1 MKYKGKRY
9 RYTESKS
16 KETKI
21 KRAIFITVLSIIVA
35 GIVCVVLFNALFK
48 FQSGKERVKSYSKSM
63 TSGVELVTSFAPT
76 HPTHFVISSET
87 AEPSTKTTTQKPTQA
102 TTQKPTQSQ
111 TTEPPEPTEEL
122 KQGWLIDIDNP
133 DYDYSPEPIYLTDE
147 DRYLIAKTVMREFG
161 DGGYEA
167 CCLQAQAFRDA
178 MVFSQASA
186 EYTYQYFQYDAYPL
200 VEEPN
205 SECYDAVD
213 FIFGGNMAVP
223 HRVLY
228 MYSPEYVY
236 SAWHES
242 QTFVVEYNG
251 IRFFDL
257 AE

>member
-9 RYTESKS
+9 RHIETKS

-21 KRAIFITVLSIIVA
+21 KRAIFITILSIIVV
-35 GIVCVVLFNALFK
+35 GIVGTVLFDAIFK
-48 FQSGKERVKSYSKSM
+48 FQSSKEMVKSYSKSM
-63 TSGVELVTSFAPT
+63 TSGVELVTSPVST
-76 HPTHFVISSET
+76 YYTRFVPSSE
-87 AEPSTKTTTQKPTQA
+87 TTTQKPMQA
-102 TTQKPTQSQ
+102 TTQKPTQPTTQPQ
-111 TTEPPEPTEEL
+111 TIEPPEPTEEP

-133 DYDYSPEPIYLTDE
+133 DYDYNPEPIYLTDD

-161 DGGYEA
+161 DGGYDA

-200 VEEPN
+200 VEEPS
-205 SECYDAVD
+205 SECYEAVD

-228 MYSPEYVY
+228 MYAPEYVT
-236 SAWHES
+236 SKWHES

>member
-9 RYTESKS
+9 RYAESKS

-21 KRAIFITVLSIIVA
+21 KRAIFITLLSIVAA
-35 GIVCVVLFNALFK
+35 GIVCTVLFNALFK
-48 FQSGKERVKSYSKSM
+48 FQSSKEMVKSYSKSM
-63 TSGVELVTSFAPT
+63 TSGVELVTSPVST
-76 HPTHFVISSET
+76 YYTRFVPSSET
-87 AEPSTKTTTQKPTQA
+87 TMQKPMQA
-102 TTQKPTQSQ
+102 TTQKPTQPTTQPQ
-111 TTEPPEPTEEL
+111 TTEPPEPTEEP

-133 DYDYSPEPIYLTDE
+133 DYDYNPPTIFLTDD
-147 DRYLIAKTVMREFG
+147 DRELIAKTVMREFG
-161 DGGYEA
+161 DGGYTA

-178 MVFSQASA
+178 MVYSHASA

-200 VEEPN
+200 VEVPS
-205 SECYDAVD
+205 SECYAAVD

-223 HRVLY
+223 HRVLC

>member
-9 RYTESKS
+9 RHIETKS

-21 KRAIFITVLSIIVA
+21 KRAIFITVLSIIAA
-35 GIVCVVLFNALFK
+35 GIVGTVLFNAFFK
-48 FQSGKERVKSYSKSM
+48 FQSSKERVKSYSKSM
-63 TSGVELVTSFAPT
+63 TSGVELVTSPVST
-76 HPTHFVISSET
+76 YYTRFVPSSET
-87 AEPSTKTTTQKPTQA
+87 ITQKPMQA
-102 TTQKPTQSQ
+102 TTQNPTQSQ
-111 TTEPPEPTEEL
+111 TTEPPEPTEEP

-186 EYTYQYFQYDAYPL
+186 EYTYRYFQYDAYPL
-200 VEEPN
+200 VEEPS
-205 SECYDAVD
+205 SECYEAVD

>member
-21 KRAIFITVLSIIVA
+21 KRAIFITILSIIVV
-35 GIVCVVLFNALFK
+35 GIVGTVLFNALFK
-48 FQSGKERVKSYSKSM
+48 FQSSKEMVKSYSKSM
-63 TSGVELVTSFAPT
+63 TSGVELVTSPVST
-76 HPTHFVISSET
+76 YYTRFVPSSEII
-87 AEPSTKTTTQKPTQA
+87 TQKPMQA
-102 TTQKPTQSQ
+102 TTQKPTQSTTQQQ
-111 TTEPPEPTEEL
+111 TTEPPESTEEP

-133 DYDYSPEPIYLTDE
+133 DYDYNPEPIYLPDE

-200 VEEPN
+200 VEEPS
-205 SECYDAVD
+205 SECYEAVD

>member
-9 RYTESKS
+9 RYTETKS

-21 KRAIFITVLSIIVA
+21 KRAIFITILSIIVV
-35 GIVCVVLFNALFK
+35 GLVGTVLFNALFK
-48 FQSGKERVKSYSKSM
+48 FQSSKERVKSYSKSM
-63 TSGVELVTSFAPT
+63 TSGVELVTSPILT
-76 HPTHFVISSET
+76 HPTHFVLSSET
-87 AEPSTKTTTQKPTQA
+87 TELPTETTTQKPAQA
-102 TTQKPTQSQ
+102 TTQKPIQPQ
-111 TTEPPEPTEEL
+111 TTEPPEPTEEP

-133 DYDYSPEPIYLTDE
+133 DYDYSPEPIYLTDD

-200 VEEPN
+200 VEEPS

>member
-21 KRAIFITVLSIIVA
+21 KRAIFITVLSIIAA
-35 GIVCVVLFNALFK
+35 GIVGTVLFNAFFK
-48 FQSGKERVKSYSKSM
+48 FQSSKERVKSYSKSM
-63 TSGVELVTSFAPT
+63 ASSVELVTSFAPT
-76 HPTHFVISSET
+76 HPTRFVLSSGT
-87 AEPSTKTTTQKPTQA
+87 TEPSTETTTQKPAQA
-102 TTQKPTQSQ
+102 TTQNLTQSQ
-111 TTEPPEPTEEL
+111 TTEPSEPTEEP

-133 DYDYSPEPIYLTDE
+133 DYDYNPEPIYLTDD

-200 VEEPN
+200 VEEPS
-205 SECYDAVD
+205 SECYEAVD
-213 FIFGGNMAVP
+213 YIFGGNMAVP